1 MNGQKRV
8 IIENPGPCVGNGGF
22 PVKRVVNDLVVAEA
36 DIFCDGHDVL
46 SATLHYKKK
55 ADKQWETVA
64 MTHEVNDRWS
74 ATFQVTLPG
83 IYQFSFSAWVDHF
96 KTWHHDTLKKIE
108 AGVDY
113 QSDLLSGAAIIRQTM
128 DSYPDMPGEDTRT
141 MEAFAEGLS
150 EKQKKPSR
158 RIDPLVDGSL
168 YDLLVRYPIRDHE
181 VRYPG
186 ELEIFVER
194 EKADFSSWYE
204 VFPRSLGPDAETH
217 GTFKDCI
224 KFLSY
229 VEDLGFDVLYLPPIH
244 PIGETNRKGRNNST
258 VSEPGDPGSPWA
270 IGSSEGGH
278 KAIHRELGTLADF
291 KQLVKKA
298 GEKGIDIALDIAFQC
313 SADHPWLKEHPR
325 WFKQRPD
332 GTLQYAENPPK
343 KYEDIYPLNFE
354 TEDWKNL
361 WEELKGVFEY
371 WIGQGIRIFRVDNPH
386 TKSFRFW
393 GWVIGEIRRS
403 YPDVILLAEAFTRPK
418 VMYQLAKQGFTQ
430 SYTYFTWR
438 HTKYDLT
445 TYMEELVQG
454 ETGEFFRPNFWPNT
468 PDILPEFLQMTN
480 RAGYIQRLILA
491 ATLSSN
497 YGIYGPAFELME
509 STPVHPGT
517 EEYLNSEKYEL
528 KQWNTSAAGNL
539 QKIIRRVNQLRKE
552 NRALQNTRSLIF
564 HPIDNEALL
573 CYSKRS
579 GDLEN
584 IILVVVNLDPNHT
597 QAGWLQLPLEKFG
610 LDPHEPFQVYDL
622 LSGAFFLWSGESNFV
637 EINPGTMPAHIF
649 RVRRKVRSERDF
661 DYFM

>member
-1 MNGQKRV
+1 MNGQERV
-8 IIENPGPCVGNGGF
+8 IIENPGPRIGNGEF
-22 PVKRVVNDLVVAEA
+22 PVKRVVNDLVIARA

-46 SATLHYKKK
+46 SATLHYKRKED
-55 ADKQWETVA
+55 AQWETLS
-64 MTHEVNDRWS
+64 MEHEVNDRWS
-74 ATFQVTLPG
+74 ATFQVSQPG
-83 IYQFSFSAWVDHF
+83 IYQISFSAWVDHF
-96 KTWHHDTLKKIE
+96 KSWHHDTLKKIE
-108 AGVDY
+108 AGVEY
-113 QSDLLSGAAIIRQTM
+113 QSDLLSGAAIIKQTM
-128 DSYPDMPGEDTRT
+128 ESYPTMPEEEKRS
-141 MEAFAEGLS
+141 METFAKGLS
-150 EKQKKPSR
+150 QKQKEPSR
-158 RIDPLVDGSL
+158 RIEPLLDGSL

-186 ELEIFVER
+186 ELEILVER
-194 EKADFSSWYE
+194 EKASFSSWYE
-204 VFPRSLGPDAETH
+204 VFPRSLGPDAQTH

-229 VEDLGFDVLYLPPIH
+229 VEELGFDVLYLPPIH
-244 PIGETNRKGRNNST
+244 PIGETNRKGRNNSIT
-258 VSEPGDPGSPWA
+258 SEPGDPGSPWA
-270 IGSSEGGH
+270 IGNSDGGH

-291 KQLVKKA
+291 RQLVKKGA
-298 GEKGIDIALDIAFQC
+298 EKGIDIAMDIAFQC

-354 TEDWKNL
+354 TEDWENL

-403 YPDVILLAEAFTRPK
+403 HPDVILLAEAFTRPK
-418 VMYQLAKQGFTQ
+418 LMYQLAKLGFTQ

-445 TYMEELVQG
+445 TYMEELLEG

-480 RAGYIQRLILA
+480 RSGYIQRLILA

-509 STPVHPGT
+509 STPAHPGT

-528 KQWNTSAAGNL
+528 KQWNTSSTGSM
-539 QKIIRRVNQLRKE
+539 QKIIKRVNKLRKE
-552 NRALQNTRSLIF
+552 NRALQNTRTLLF

-579 GDLEN
+579 ADLEN

-597 QAGWLQLPLEKFG
+597 QAGWVHLPLEKFG

-622 LSGAFFLWSGESNFV
+622 LSGAFFLWSGERNFV
-637 EINPGTMPAHIF
+637 EIDPGVMPAHIF

-661 DYFM
+661 DYFI